1 MKRIVCGWQR
11 ALFTP
16 RGPASSG
23 VAFPLPCREGLPV
36 AEAVT
41 SLLPRLAWRRPLWG
55 QTLEHHRQREPSP
68 ALEKKSFYEMPQ
80 MRKRD
85 GTRCFFAPHTVPAY
99 HCPWCE
105 IVAMD
110 RIDPRYR
117 EK

>member
-1 MKRIVCGWQR
+1 M
-11 ALFTP
+11 
-16 RGPASSG
+16 
-23 VAFPLPCREGLPV
+23 

-55 QTLEHHRQREPSP
+55 QALEHHRQREHPP

-85 GTRCFFAPHTVPAY
+85 GARRFFAPHTVPAY